1 MGHNLTLFIHFDIP
15 FLFPPQMN
23 KLFMKNY
30 SLSKICTTV
39 RKQAARLSGGLLV
52 CGDEMNTPAPRFSNA
67 SH

>member
-39 RKQAARLSGGLLV
+39 RKQAARLFRRAACLWGRNEYTG
-52 CGDEMNTPAPRFSNA
+52 PQIQ
-67 SH
+67 